1 MLEDELEE
9 ELEDEEEEEAPEEDE
24 FDEVVWTFELVEA
37 LSVEKAEEEPLF
49 SRVESLVIDWE
60 SELDVEEERV
70 ALGKEKEQL
79 EATKPP
85 NRRR

>member
-1 MLEDELEE
+1 MLEDELEDE
-9 ELEDEEEEEAPEEDE
+9 ELEEEEGAEEDE
-24 FDEVVWTFELVEA
+24 LEEVVWTFELVEA

>member
-1 MLEDELEE
+1 LLEDELEDE
-9 ELEDEEEEEAPEEDE
+9 ELEEEEGAEEDE
-24 FDEVVWTFELVEA
+24 LEEVVWTFELVEA

-49 SRVESLVIDWE
+49 SRVESLVTDWE
-60 SELDVEEERV
+60 SELDVEEDRV

>member
-1 MLEDELEE
+1 MLEDELEDE
-9 ELEDEEEEEAPEEDE
+9 ELEEEEGAEEDE
-24 FDEVVWTFELVEA
+24 LEEVVWTFELVEA

-49 SRVESLVIDWE
+49 PRVESLVTDWE
-60 SELDVEEERV
+60 SELDVEEDRV